1 MWTRSW
7 PKFVPDLGKTSS
19 SLVSNLPASCS
30 LHALRCYLHTV
41 WQYKGA
47 GLVQATGFCTH
58 ANSVVR
64 IITCAL
70 GLNLLFL
77 RL

>member
-1 MWTRSW
+1 MDKELAKIRARFGEDKQLS
-7 PKFVPDLGKTSS
+7 GKQ
-19 SLVSNLPASCS
+19 PASILQPSRTPLPPAHCME
-30 LHALRCYLHTV
+30 
-41 WQYKGA
+41 YKGA

-70 GLNLLFL
+70 GLNLFFL